1 MAALGCGH
9 FLPCSALTDVLCLQ
23 RGAGAP
29 EQWEVRGIKVMHQW
43 LSVKEMGRRGRGVRE
58 KKEAKEIYYFNQSLK
73 FVEVVLVS
81 I

>member
-9 FLPCSALTDVLCLQ
+9 FLPRSALTDVLCLH
-23 RGAGAP
+23 RGTGAA

-43 LSVKEMGRRGRGVRE
+43 LSVKEMGRGWGGNRK